1 MHPELEALI
10 RAYEAM
16 LEDRD
21 DEASAAADEFERL
34 LNEALS
40 KQRHI
45 SREGL
50 LTAVKLAYLRWVHA
64 NRKPPTLP
72 PKA

>member
-10 RAYEAM
+10 HAFEAM
-16 LEDRD
+16 LEERD
-21 DEASAAADEFERL
+21 NEASTARDEFERL
-34 LNEALS
+34 LNETLS
-40 KQRHI
+40 KQRNI

-50 LTAVKLAYLRWVHA
+50 LTAVKLAYIRWLRA